1 MFGQNSER
9 TGRIIPDS
17 QPTFAIVAGEGDTD
31 NSAFTI
37 DGNELKLNVPADF
50 ETKSSYSVR
59 IEGIDLSGLSLPRP

>member
-17 QPTFAIVAGEGDTD
+17 HHFAIVAGEGDTD

-37 DGNELKLNVPADF
+37 DGNELKLNVPVDF
-50 ETKSSYSVR
+50 ETKLATVPDRGY
-59 IEGIDLSGLSLPRP
+59 DKGLKLAALTSP